1 MSPVTLILPYFDRY
15 FCAAQSKLS
24 FFATVTTHEFAAI
37 AAPDRPA
44 YAQSELFDDGLQSL

>member
-44 YAQSELFDDGLQSL
+44 YARSELFDDGLQSL